1 MFLELLFALA
11 TAELKKLPTDVI
23 LVKGATPSAS
33 DRVTPL
39 PEGGSIAGNAYRNAY
54 FGISWPLPAGWTQ
67 KYDGPPPSDSG
78 TYVLAQLEPAP
89 PASGV
94 ILVTARDLFFAPT
107 AGKLP

>member
-1 MFLELLFALA
+1 MLLAVLFALA
-11 TAELKKLPTDVI
+11 TAELKKIPAGVI

-39 PEGGSIAGNAYRNAY
+39 PEGGGIDANAYRNAY
-54 FGISWPLPAGWTQ
+54 FGITWPLPTGWTQ

-94 ILVTARDLFFAPT
+94 ILVTARDLFFAL
-107 AGKLP
+107 A